1 MSHPYKLERQ
11 RLIATAAENR
21 WRYAVTLSFI
31 AQCIEA
37 RPSPDSMALDIGE
50 RNPLTEEIE
59 KLLGLEL
66 HSTEGDLDEV
76 QIPGQYDYVFSFEV
90 LEHLFN
96 PLWHMK
102 QIRRCLNPG
111 GRVFLSTP
119 VGKPHFLWSLHHF
132 HELHPREFRSLIEC
146 AGLRI
151 ETLRTARIR
160 PWYFYFSGIRPFA
173 RLFYERIF
181 LVELRAS

>member
-1 MSHPYKLERQ
+1 MTHPYKLEKQ

-21 WRYAVTLSFI
+21 WRYAITLSFLEERLGTAPI
-31 AQCIEA
+31 PGAT
-37 RPSPDSMALDIGE
+37 ALDIGE
-50 RNPLTEEIE
+50 RNPLTEQIE
-59 KLLGLEL
+59 KLLGLSL
-66 HSTEGDLDEV
+66 DSTEGDLDEV
-76 QIPGQYDYVFSFEV
+76 SIPGRYDYVFSFEV

-102 QIRRCLNPG
+102 QIRNCLNPG

-132 HELHPREFRSLIEC
+132 HELHPREFRSLVEC

-151 ETLRTARIR
+151 ETLRMERIR
-160 PWYFYFSGIRPFA
+160 PWAFYFTGLRPFA
-173 RLFYERIF
+173 RLFFERIF
-181 LVELRAS
+181 LAELRAS